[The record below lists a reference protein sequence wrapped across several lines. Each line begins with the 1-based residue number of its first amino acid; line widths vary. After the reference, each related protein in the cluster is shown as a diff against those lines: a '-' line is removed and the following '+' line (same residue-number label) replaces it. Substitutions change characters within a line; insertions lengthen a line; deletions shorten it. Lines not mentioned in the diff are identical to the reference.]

1 MKRFSPK
8 SPAVRL
14 ATKPANAQASC
25 RAQPLPAHPQGVAPE
40 AVTEARASAK
50 QATDAAPGRPPT
62 PRQPGHRRPGQATDA
77 APARP
82 PPPRQAGHRR
92 RARQATRKGWPYYTR
107 RLHKPYDTSVYSR
120 ATPCGWPAA
129 ACGGLWWP
137 VVGCGWAAAAG
148 GGLWWPVWWPVAAC
162 LWRPA
167 CGGLWR
173 PVCGG
178 LWWPVVA
185 GLGGGLGVVREQ
197 LTLIFWQF
205 HKNLPFFP
213 LTFF

>member
-120 ATPCGWPAA
+120 ATPCGWPAWRSHWLKLPPM
-129 ACGGLWWP
+129 GGTLLYTEHGCFVYSRATP
-137 VVGCGWAAAAG
+137 CGWPAWRSH
-148 GGLWWPVWWPVAAC
+148 GLKLTPKRATPCGWPAWRSHGLKVTPMGVALLSTNISWGQASHR
-162 LWRPA
+162 L
-167 CGGLWR
+167 
-173 PVCGG
+173 
-178 LWWPVVA
+178 
-185 GLGGGLGVVREQ
+185 
-197 LTLIFWQF
+197 
-205 HKNLPFFP
+205 
-213 LTFF
+213 

>member
-50 QATDAAPGRPPT
+50 QATDAAP
-62 PRQPGHRRPGQATDA
+62 
-77 APARP
+77 ARP

-120 ATPCGWPAA
+120 ATPRSVNLSPREREAGHPQGVALLYAA
-129 ACGGLWWP
+129 
-137 VVGCGWAAAAG
+137 
-148 GGLWWPVWWPVAAC
+148 
-162 LWRPA
+162 
-167 CGGLWR
+167 
-173 PVCGG
+173 
-178 LWWPVVA
+178 
-185 GLGGGLGVVREQ
+185 
-197 LTLIFWQF
+197 
-205 HKNLPFFP
+205 
-213 LTFF
+213 